1 MAYHITFSGN
11 NAWGMYN
18 FRGKLL
24 RHFVE
29 RGFRVSVLAPY
40 HEAYTQKLRD
50 LGCEVYDMPMNPK
63 GVNPVS
69 DACLLYRYYSML
81 KRLRPDLSITYTIK
95 PNVYGSLAARWL
107 GIPYLPITTGLGY
120 VFIQR
125 TVVTTIVKTL
135 YRWAFKKARHV
146 WFLNKDDIEIFR
158 NECIVDNEKIQRLPG
173 EGIDLRR
180 FTAAKEKDSNSPFV
194 FLLVG
199 RMLID
204 KGVQE
209 FVYAARLL
217 RKKYP
222 DVIFRLLGAVWED
235 NPAAIHREQLEQ
247 WEAEGIVEYKGEV
260 PDVKPY
266 LESADCVV
274 LPSYREGIPFTL
286 MEGAAMGLPLVA
298 TDVPGCRD
306 LVVDGYN
313 GYICPSKNPEALAMA
328 MEKVLS
334 LPDGDRKALGAN
346 GRKFMEENYDLK
358 RIIEQYDR
366 TVDAILAEKGK

>member
-1 MAYHITFSGN
+1 MAYHIAFSGN

-40 HEAYTQKLRD
+40 HEVYSQKLRD
-50 LGCEVYDMPMNPK
+50 LGCEVHDMPMNPK

-69 DACLLYRYYSML
+69 DAFLMYRYYVTL
-81 KRLRPDLSITYTIK
+81 KRLRPDLSISYTIK
-95 PNVYGSLAARWL
+95 PNVYCSLAARWL

-125 TVVTTIVKTL
+125 TLVTHIVKFL
-135 YRWAFKKARHV
+135 YRIAFKKARHV

-158 NECIVDNEKIQRLPG
+158 NECIVDDDKIEQLPG

-180 FTAAKEKDSNSPFV
+180 FTPGVVKSSDSPFV

-199 RMLID
+199 RMLMD
-204 KGVQE
+204 KGVRE
-209 FVYAARLL
+209 YVAAARIL

-222 DVIFRLLGAVWED
+222 DVVFRLLGAVWED
-235 NPAAIHREQLEQ
+235 NPAAIHLEQLKEWEQ
-247 WEAEGIVEYKGEV
+247 EGIVEYHEEV
-260 PDVKPY
+260 PDVKPF
-266 LESADCVV
+266 LETADCVV

-306 LVVDGYN
+306 VVVDGYN
-313 GYICPSKNPEALAMA
+313 GFICTDKDPESLAVA
-328 MEKVLS
+328 MEKILS
-334 LPDGDRKALGAN
+334 LSSEERKALGDN
-346 GRKFMEENYDLK
+346 GRAFMEENYDLK
-358 RIIEQYDR
+358 RIIAQYDK
-366 TVDAILAEKGK
+366 TVDEILSK